1 MHLLLL
7 YFHMLNYLGV
17 YVHVLIV
24 TKRLV
29 ILTSI
34 ITIYLF
40 SILLSYNIMILYG
53 YLTLLQIM
61 QVAQIQV
68 LI

>member
-1 MHLLLL
+1 
-7 YFHMLNYLGV
+7 MLNYLGV

>member
-1 MHLLLL
+1 
-7 YFHMLNYLGV
+7 MLNYLGV

-53 YLTLLQIM
+53 YLTLLQII
-61 QVAQIQV
+61 QVAEIQV